1 MCHKGDENKFMYC
14 NLCLEDGEEHQHF
27 KHIRITNAMKT
38 FSQRWAEL
46 KENSENMYTNAT
58 TYVFEFLPL
67 IKYLDKLTVE
77 VDSALLARFPVTHMI
92 SEDY

>member
-1 MCHKGDENKFMYC
+1 MYC
-14 NLCLEDGEEHQHF
+14 QLCLEDGEDHQHF

-58 TYVFEFLPL
+58 NYISEFLPL

-77 VDSALLARFPVTHMI
+77 AESGLLARFPITHMI
-92 SEDY
+92 SQDY

>member
-1 MCHKGDENKFMYC
+1 M
-14 NLCLEDGEEHQHF
+14 EDGEDHQHSMSSF

-46 KENSENMYTNAT
+46 KENSENMYANAT
-58 TYVFEFLPL
+58 KKISEFLPL

-77 VDSALLARFPVTHMI
+77 AESGLLARFPITHMI
-92 SEDY
+92 S

>member
-1 MCHKGDENKFMYC
+1 MYC
-14 NLCLEDGEEHQHF
+14 QLCLEDGEDHQHF

-46 KENSENMYTNAT
+46 KENSVNMHANAT
-58 TYVFEFLPL
+58 NYISEFFPL

-77 VDSALLARFPVTHMI
+77 AESSLLARYPVTHMI
-92 SEDY
+92 SQDY